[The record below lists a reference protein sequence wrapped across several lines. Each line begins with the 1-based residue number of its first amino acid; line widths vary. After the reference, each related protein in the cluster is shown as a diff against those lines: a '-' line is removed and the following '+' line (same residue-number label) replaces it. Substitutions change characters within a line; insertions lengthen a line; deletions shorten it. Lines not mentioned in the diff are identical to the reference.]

1 MRLIDQKSLWVISYN
16 PISFNYL
23 ARAGHKNNSLMYLD
37 TCVDTVGTSSS
48 SSMYRHF
55 RHSTC
60 CANTCNRPVNLCSDL
75 LPCPNP
81 YPLYNLV
88 MVRLT
93 LPLPPSTPLPSP
105 RSCSRCALCQKNRKE
120 SRLRDE
126 NESKLKAS
134 FTFLPP
140 KIRVSGNWKMF
151 ISRCSTFEGHLDRG
165 VLHMVYHI
173 CKLYNLPRTAAKA
186 ACPWHQV

>member
-1 MRLIDQKSLWVISYN
+1 MPTRVIAPSICALIFCHVRIRIHCTISSWSGYC
-16 PISFNYL
+16 Y
-23 ARAGHKNNSLMYLD
+23 
-37 TCVDTVGTSSS
+37 
-48 SSMYRHF
+48 
-55 RHSTC
+55 
-60 CANTCNRPVNLCSDL
+60 
-75 LPCPNP
+75 
-81 YPLYNLV
+81 
-88 MVRLT
+88 
-93 LPLPPSTPLPSP
+93 LPPSTPLPSP

-126 NESKLKAS
+126 NELKLKAS

-140 KIRVSGNWKMF
+140 KTRVSGNWKMF

-186 ACPWHQV
+186 DCPWHQV

>member
-1 MRLIDQKSLWVISYN
+1 MRLIEQKSLWVISYN

-23 ARAGHKNNSLMYLD
+23 ARAGHKNNSLMYLA
-37 TCVDTVGTSSS
+37 TCVDTVGTSSSSS

-88 MVRLT
+88 MVRL
-93 LPLPPSTPLPSP
+93 PLHFPPSTPLPSLML
-105 RSCSRCALCQKNRKE
+105 SLCALSEKSKRKSIARRKRVE
-120 SRLRDE
+120 TE
-126 NESKLKAS
+126 GEFHFFATQNTSK
-134 FTFLPP
+134 
-140 KIRVSGNWKMF
+140 R
-151 ISRCSTFEGHLDRG
+151 
-165 VLHMVYHI
+165 
-173 CKLYNLPRTAAKA
+173 
-186 ACPWHQV
+186 